1 MNVFDAIV
9 LGLIQGLTEF
19 LPISSSAHVQ
29 IAEQLL
35 GLSDMSKPELTAFI
49 ATIQLGTELA
59 VLIYFFKDISRI
71 LTAWFADL
79 AKLPK
84 RVLVRKIGAKAPIH
98 QDAKL
103 GWLIIVGSLPV
114 VVIGLA
120 FKDLIEN
127 DLRNLW
133 VIAVMLIVFGVILG
147 LADRYG
153 KRNKS
158 IESLSTKHG
167 LLFGLGQAL
176 AVIPGVSRSGGTI
189 SVGLALGYSRQAAA
203 RYSFL
208 LAIPAVL
215 ASGGYEFLKTYQD
228 LSQADLVATVIAA
241 IVAFATGFSVIV
253 VLLRYLNRGSFM
265 PFVVWR
271 IVVGIA
277 LLAMLSNGV
286 VTA

>member
-1 MNVFDAIV
+1 MNVFDAVV

-84 RVLVRKIGAKAPIH
+84 RMLVRKIGANAPIH

-114 VVIGLA
+114 AVIGLA

-228 LSQADLVATVIAA
+228 LSQADLVATVIAT

-277 LLAMLSNGV
+277 LLAMLSNGL